1 MSYRI
6 RPDRALDDE
15 VHKAAAHQL
24 GKAMAVLTDRPQG
37 LHEAV
42 HAARKNIK
50 RVRALYRLVAP
61 LAPEFQQQ
69 ENDRLRAVAQTL
81 SGVRDATALIEISR
95 YLQATAA
102 SADELQALARV
113 SDVLTTR
120 RDRMAETETDL
131 EDKARA
137 AVATCSEALTAL
149 KDVSFDCGRRDTA
162 RLFQKGWRKNA
173 RKARRALSECRADVA
188 HAESFHDLRKR
199 SQDCWMHHM
208 LLRDVWPAAMHAKQ
222 IEAKALVDVLG
233 RYLDMSI
240 LSDVA
245 DREPHLFD
253 GSDDR
258 ARLLEA
264 IISRQQIAREEALD
278 RARWVF
284 ADKPEREAR
293 TIKRLWLEAADRS

>member
-15 VHKAAAHQL
+15 VHRAAAHQL

-50 RVRALYRLVAP
+50 RVRALYRLTAP
-61 LAPEFQQQ
+61 IAREFQQR
-69 ENDRLRAVAQTL
+69 ENDRLRDMARTL
-81 SGVRDATALIEISR
+81 SGVRDATALIEISH
-95 YLQATAA
+95 YLQATAT
-102 SADELQALARV
+102 SADELHALTRV
-113 SDVLTTR
+113 SDLLTAR
-120 RDRMAETETDL
+120 RDRLAEAEADL
-131 EDKARA
+131 EDKAQA
-137 AVATCSEALTAL
+137 AVATCAEAREAL
-149 KDVSFDCGRRDTA
+149 KDASFRCGRREA
-162 RLFQKGWRKNA
+162 SRLFQKGWRRNV
-173 RKARRALSECRADVA
+173 RKAIRALSDCHADAA

-199 SQDCWMHHM
+199 SQDYWMHHM
-208 LLRDVWPAAMHAKQ
+208 LLRDAWPAAMHAKQ
-222 IEAKALVDVLG
+222 LEAKALVDVLG

-240 LSDVA
+240 LAGVA

-253 GSDDR
+253 RGGDH

-264 IISRQQIAREEALD
+264 IISRQQTAREEALS

-284 ADKPEREAR
+284 ADEPESEAR
-293 TIKRLWLEAADRS
+293 TIKHLWLEAVD

>member
-6 RPDRALDDE
+6 RPDRPLDDE
-15 VHKAAAHQL
+15 VQRVAAHQL

-50 RVRALYRLVAP
+50 RVRGLYRLIAP
-61 LAPEFQQQ
+61 RAREFQQQ
-69 ENDRLRAVAQTL
+69 ENDRLRDMARTL
-81 SGVRDATALIEISR
+81 SGVRDATALIEVSH
-95 YLQATAA
+95 YLQATAT
-102 SADELQALARV
+102 SEDELHALARV
-113 SDVLTTR
+113 TEVLTTR
-120 RDRMAETETDL
+120 RDRLSEAETDL
-131 EDKARA
+131 EDKAQA
-137 AVATCSEALTAL
+137 AIATCGEAIQAL
-149 KDVSFDCGRRDTA
+149 KGASFESGRRDTA
-162 RLFQKGWRKNA
+162 RLFQKSWRRNGD
-173 RKARRALSECRADVA
+173 KAMQALSECQGEAA

-222 IEAKALVDVLG
+222 LEAKALVDVLG
-233 RYLDMSI
+233 RYLDLSI
-240 LSDVA
+240 LSGVA
-245 DREPHLFD
+245 DREPHLFN

-264 IISRQQIAREEALD
+264 IISRQQTAREEALN
-278 RARWVF
+278 RGRWVF

-293 TIKRLWLEAADRS
+293 TIKRLWLEMAE

>member
-15 VHKAAAHQL
+15 VHTAAAHQL

-50 RVRALYRLVAP
+50 RVRALYRLIAPVAR
-61 LAPEFQQQ
+61 EFQQR
-69 ENDRLRAVAQTL
+69 ENDRLRNMARTL
-81 SGVRDATALIEISR
+81 SGVRDATALIEIGH
-95 YLQATAA
+95 YLQATAR
-102 SADELQALARV
+102 SAEELHALTRV
-113 SDVLTTR
+113 SDLLAIR
-120 RDRMAETETDL
+120 RDRLAAAQTDL
-131 EDKARA
+131 EDKAQA
-137 AVATCSEALTAL
+137 AIATCAGAREAL
-149 KDVSFDCGRRDTA
+149 KEISFDCGRRDTA
-162 RLFQKGWRKNA
+162 RLFQKSWRKNV
-173 RKARRALSECRADVA
+173 RKAMQALSECHVEAA
-188 HAESFHDLRKR
+188 HVESFHDLRKR
-199 SQDCWMHHM
+199 SQDYWMHHM

-222 IEAKALVDVLG
+222 LEAKALVDVLG

-240 LSDVA
+240 LIDVA

-253 GSDDR
+253 RSDDH

-264 IISRQQIAREEALD
+264 IIARQQTAREEALE

-284 ADKPEREAR
+284 ADKPKSEAR
-293 TIKRLWLEAADRS
+293 TIKNLWLEAAD

>member
-6 RPDRALDDE
+6 RPDRPLDDE
-15 VHKAAAHQL
+15 VQRVAAHQL
-24 GKAMAVLTDRPQG
+24 GKAMAVLADRPQG

-50 RVRALYRLVAP
+50 RVRGLYRLIAP
-61 LAPEFQQQ
+61 RAREFQQR
-69 ENDRLRAVAQTL
+69 ENGRLRDMARTL
-81 SGVRDATALIEISR
+81 SGVRDATALIEVSH
-95 YLQATAA
+95 YLQTTAT
-102 SADELQALARV
+102 SEDELHALARV
-113 SDVLTTR
+113 TDVLTSR
-120 RDRMAETETDL
+120 RDRLSEAETDL

-137 AVATCSEALTAL
+137 AIATCGEAIEAL
-149 KDVSFDCGRRDTA
+149 KDASFESGRRDTA
-162 RLFQKGWRKNA
+162 RLFQKSWRKNSD
-173 RKARRALSECRADVA
+173 KAMQALSECQAEAA

-208 LLRDVWPAAMHAKQ
+208 LLRDIWPAAMHAKQ
-222 IEAKALVDVLG
+222 LEAKALVDVLG
-233 RYLDMSI
+233 RYLDLSI

-245 DREPHLFD
+245 DREPHLFN

-264 IISRQQIAREEALD
+264 IISRQQTAREEALN

-293 TIKRLWLEAADRS
+293 TIKRLWLEAAE

>member
-6 RPDRALDDE
+6 RPDRPLDDE
-15 VHKAAAHQL
+15 VQRVAAHQL
-24 GKAMAVLTDRPQG
+24 GKAMAVLADRPQG

-50 RVRALYRLVAP
+50 RVRGLYRLIAP
-61 LAPEFQQQ
+61 RAREFQQQ
-69 ENDRLRAVAQTL
+69 ENGRLRDMARTL
-81 SGVRDATALIEISR
+81 SGVRDATALIEVSH
-95 YLQATAA
+95 YLQTTAT
-102 SADELQALARV
+102 SEDELHALARV
-113 SDVLTTR
+113 TDVLTSR
-120 RDRMAETETDL
+120 RDRLSEAETDL

-137 AVATCSEALTAL
+137 AIATCGEAIEAL
-149 KDVSFDCGRRDTA
+149 KDASFESGRRDTA
-162 RLFQKGWRKNA
+162 RLFQKSWRKNSD
-173 RKARRALSECRADVA
+173 KAMQALSECQAEAA

-208 LLRDVWPAAMHAKQ
+208 LLRDIWPAAMHAKQ
-222 IEAKALVDVLG
+222 LEAKALVDVLG
-233 RYLDMSI
+233 RYLDLSI

-245 DREPHLFD
+245 DREPHLFN

-264 IISRQQIAREEALD
+264 IISRQQTAREEALN
-278 RARWVF
+278 RACWVF

-293 TIKRLWLEAADRS
+293 TIKRLWLEAAE

>member
-6 RPDRALDDE
+6 RPDRPLDDE
-15 VHKAAAHQL
+15 VQRVAAHQL
-24 GKAMAVLTDRPQG
+24 GKAMAVLADRPQG

-50 RVRALYRLVAP
+50 RVRGLYRLIAP
-61 LAPEFQQQ
+61 RAREFQQQ
-69 ENDRLRAVAQTL
+69 ENGRLRDMARTL
-81 SGVRDATALIEISR
+81 SGVRDATALIEVSH
-95 YLQATAA
+95 YLQTTAT
-102 SADELQALARV
+102 SEDELHALARV
-113 SDVLTTR
+113 TDVLTSR
-120 RDRMAETETDL
+120 RDRLSEAETDL

-137 AVATCSEALTAL
+137 AIATCGEAIEAL
-149 KDVSFDCGRRDTA
+149 KDASFENDRRDTA
-162 RLFQKGWRKNA
+162 RLFQKSWRKNSD
-173 RKARRALSECRADVA
+173 KAMQALSECQAEAA
-188 HAESFHDLRKR
+188 HVESFHDLRKR

-208 LLRDVWPAAMHAKQ
+208 LLRDIWPAAMHAKQ
-222 IEAKALVDVLG
+222 LEAKALVDVLG
-233 RYLDMSI
+233 RYLDLSI

-245 DREPHLFD
+245 DREPHLFN

-264 IISRQQIAREEALD
+264 IISRQQTAREEALN

-293 TIKRLWLEAADRS
+293 TIKRLWLEAAE

>member
-6 RPDRALDDE
+6 RPDRPLDDE
-15 VHKAAAHQL
+15 VQRVAAHQL

-50 RVRALYRLVAP
+50 RVRGLYRLIAP
-61 LAPEFQQQ
+61 RAREFQQQ
-69 ENDRLRAVAQTL
+69 ENSRLRDMARTL
-81 SGVRDATALIEISR
+81 SGVRDATALIEVSH
-95 YLQATAA
+95 YLQATAT
-102 SADELQALARV
+102 SEDELHALARV
-113 SDVLTTR
+113 TDLLTTR
-120 RDRMAETETDL
+120 RDRLSEAETDL

-137 AVATCSEALTAL
+137 AIATCGEAIQAL
-149 KDVSFDCGRRDTA
+149 KGASFESGRRDTA
-162 RLFQKGWRKNA
+162 RLFQKSWRKNGD
-173 RKARRALSECRADVA
+173 KAMQALSECQAEAA

-208 LLRDVWPAAMHAKQ
+208 LLRDIWPAAMHAKQ
-222 IEAKALVDVLG
+222 LEAKALVDVLG
-233 RYLDMSI
+233 RYLDLSI

-245 DREPHLFD
+245 DREPHLFN

-264 IISRQQIAREEALD
+264 IISRQQTAREEALN

-293 TIKRLWLEAADRS
+293 TIKRLWLEAAE

>member
-6 RPDRALDDE
+6 RPDRPLDDE
-15 VHKAAAHQL
+15 VQRVAAHQL
-24 GKAMAVLTDRPQG
+24 GKAMAVLADRPQG

-50 RVRALYRLVAP
+50 RVRGLYRLIAP
-61 LAPEFQQQ
+61 RAREFQQQ
-69 ENDRLRAVAQTL
+69 ENGRLRDMARTL
-81 SGVRDATALIEISR
+81 SGVRDATALIEVSH
-95 YLQATAA
+95 YLQTTAT
-102 SADELQALARV
+102 SEDELHALARV
-113 SDVLTTR
+113 TDVLTSR
-120 RDRMAETETDL
+120 RDRLSEAETDL

-137 AVATCSEALTAL
+137 AIATCGEAIEAL
-149 KDVSFDCGRRDTA
+149 KDASFESGRRDTA
-162 RLFQKGWRKNA
+162 RLFQKSWRKNSD
-173 RKARRALSECRADVA
+173 KAMQALSECQAEAA

-208 LLRDVWPAAMHAKQ
+208 LLRDIWPAAMHAKQ
-222 IEAKALVDVLG
+222 LEAKALVDVLG
-233 RYLDMSI
+233 RYLDLSI

-245 DREPHLFD
+245 DREPHLFN

-264 IISRQQIAREEALD
+264 IISRQQTAREEALN

-293 TIKRLWLEAADRS
+293 TIKRLWLEAAE

>member
-6 RPDRALDDE
+6 RPDRPLDDE
-15 VHKAAAHQL
+15 VQRVAAHQL
-24 GKAMAVLTDRPQG
+24 GKAMAVLADRPQG

-50 RVRALYRLVAP
+50 RVRGLYRLIAP
-61 LAPEFQQQ
+61 RAREFQQQ
-69 ENDRLRAVAQTL
+69 ENGRLRDMACTL
-81 SGVRDATALIEISR
+81 SGVRDATALIEVSH
-95 YLQATAA
+95 YLQTTAT
-102 SADELQALARV
+102 SEDELHALARV
-113 SDVLTTR
+113 TDVLTSR
-120 RDRMAETETDL
+120 RDRLSEAETDL

-137 AVATCSEALTAL
+137 AIATCGEAIEAL
-149 KDVSFDCGRRDTA
+149 KDASFESGRRDTA
-162 RLFQKGWRKNA
+162 RLFQKSWRKNSD
-173 RKARRALSECRADVA
+173 KAMQALSECQAEAA
-188 HAESFHDLRKR
+188 HVESFHDLRKR

-208 LLRDVWPAAMHAKQ
+208 LLRDIWPAAMHAKQ
-222 IEAKALVDVLG
+222 LEAKALVDVLG
-233 RYLDMSI
+233 RYLDLSI

-245 DREPHLFD
+245 DREPHLFN

-264 IISRQQIAREEALD
+264 IISRQQTAREEALN

-293 TIKRLWLEAADRS
+293 TIKRLWLEAAE

>member
-6 RPDRALDDE
+6 RPDRPLDDE
-15 VHKAAAHQL
+15 VQRVAAHQL
-24 GKAMAVLTDRPQG
+24 GKAMAVLADRPQG

-50 RVRALYRLVAP
+50 RVRGLYRLIAP
-61 LAPEFQQQ
+61 RAREFQQQ
-69 ENDRLRAVAQTL
+69 ENGRLRDMARTL
-81 SGVRDATALIEISR
+81 SGVRDATALIEVSL
-95 YLQATAA
+95 YLQATAT
-102 SADELQALARV
+102 SEDELHALARV
-113 SDVLTTR
+113 TDVLTSR
-120 RDRMAETETDL
+120 RDRLSEAETDL

-137 AVATCSEALTAL
+137 AIATCGEAIQAL
-149 KDVSFDCGRRDTA
+149 KGASFESGRRDTA
-162 RLFQKGWRKNA
+162 RLFQKSWRKNGD
-173 RKARRALSECRADVA
+173 KAMQALSECQAEAA

-208 LLRDVWPAAMHAKQ
+208 LLRDIWPAAMHAKQ
-222 IEAKALVDVLG
+222 LEAKALVDVLG
-233 RYLDMSI
+233 RYLDLSI

-245 DREPHLFD
+245 DREPHLFN

-264 IISRQQIAREEALD
+264 IISRQQTAREEALN

-293 TIKRLWLEAADRS
+293 TIKRLWLEAAE

>member
-6 RPDRALDDE
+6 RPDRPLDDE
-15 VHKAAAHQL
+15 VQRVAAHQL
-24 GKAMAVLTDRPQG
+24 GKAMAVLADRPQG

-50 RVRALYRLVAP
+50 RVRGLYRLIAP
-61 LAPEFQQQ
+61 RAREFQQQ
-69 ENDRLRAVAQTL
+69 ENGRLRDMARTL
-81 SGVRDATALIEISR
+81 SGVRDATALIEVSH
-95 YLQATAA
+95 YLQTTAT
-102 SADELQALARV
+102 SEDELHALARV
-113 SDVLTTR
+113 TDVLTSR
-120 RDRMAETETDL
+120 RDRLSEAETDL

-137 AVATCSEALTAL
+137 AIATCGEAIEAL
-149 KDVSFDCGRRDTA
+149 KDASFENGRRDTA
-162 RLFQKGWRKNA
+162 RLFQKSWRKNSD
-173 RKARRALSECRADVA
+173 KAMHALSECQAEAA
-188 HAESFHDLRKR
+188 HVESFHDLRKR

-208 LLRDVWPAAMHAKQ
+208 LLRDIWPAAMHAKQ
-222 IEAKALVDVLG
+222 LEAKALVDVLG
-233 RYLDMSI
+233 RYLDLSI

-245 DREPHLFD
+245 DREPHLFN

-264 IISRQQIAREEALD
+264 IISRQQTAREEALN

-293 TIKRLWLEAADRS
+293 TIKRLWLEAAE

>member
-6 RPDRALDDE
+6 RPDRPLDDE
-15 VHKAAAHQL
+15 VQRVAAHQL
-24 GKAMAVLTDRPQG
+24 GKTMAVLTDRPQG

-50 RVRALYRLVAP
+50 RVRGLYRLIAP
-61 LAPEFQQQ
+61 RAREFQQQ
-69 ENDRLRAVAQTL
+69 ENDRLRDMARTL
-81 SGVRDATALIEISR
+81 SGVRDATALIEVSH
-95 YLQATAA
+95 YLQATAT
-102 SADELQALARV
+102 SEDELHALARV
-113 SDVLTTR
+113 TEVLTTR
-120 RDRMAETETDL
+120 RDRLSEAETDL
-131 EDKARA
+131 EDKAQA
-137 AVATCSEALTAL
+137 AIATCGEAIQAL
-149 KDVSFDCGRRDTA
+149 KGASFESGRRDTA
-162 RLFQKGWRKNA
+162 RLFQKSWRRNGD
-173 RKARRALSECRADVA
+173 KAMQALSECQGEAA

-233 RYLDMSI
+233 RYLDLSI
-240 LSDVA
+240 LSGVA
-245 DREPHLFD
+245 DREPHLFN

-264 IISRQQIAREEALD
+264 IISRQQTAREEALN
-278 RARWVF
+278 RGRWVF

-293 TIKRLWLEAADRS
+293 TIKRLWLEMAE

>member
-6 RPDRALDDE
+6 RPDRPLDDE
-15 VHKAAAHQL
+15 VQRVAAHQL
-24 GKAMAVLTDRPQG
+24 GKAMAVLADRPQG

-50 RVRALYRLVAP
+50 RVRGLYRLIAP
-61 LAPEFQQQ
+61 RAREFQQQ
-69 ENDRLRAVAQTL
+69 ENGRLRDMARTL
-81 SGVRDATALIEISR
+81 SGVRDATALIEVSH
-95 YLQATAA
+95 YLQTTAT
-102 SADELQALARV
+102 SEDELHALARV
-113 SDVLTTR
+113 TDVLTSR
-120 RDRMAETETDL
+120 RDRLSEAETDL

-137 AVATCSEALTAL
+137 AIATCGEAIEAL
-149 KDVSFDCGRRDTA
+149 KDASFESGRRDTA
-162 RLFQKGWRKNA
+162 RLFQKSWRKNSD
-173 RKARRALSECRADVA
+173 KAMQALSECQAEAA
-188 HAESFHDLRKR
+188 HVESFHDLRKR

-208 LLRDVWPAAMHAKQ
+208 LLRDIWPAAMHAKQ
-222 IEAKALVDVLG
+222 LEAKALVDVLG
-233 RYLDMSI
+233 RYLDLSI

-245 DREPHLFD
+245 DREPHLFN

-264 IISRQQIAREEALD
+264 IISRQQTAREEALN

-293 TIKRLWLEAADRS
+293 TIKRLWLEAAE

>member
-6 RPDRALDDE
+6 RPDRPLDDE
-15 VHKAAAHQL
+15 VQRVAAHQL

-50 RVRALYRLVAP
+50 RVRGLYRLIAP
-61 LAPEFQQQ
+61 RAREFQQQ
-69 ENDRLRAVAQTL
+69 ENDRLRDMARTL
-81 SGVRDATALIEISR
+81 SGVRDATALIEVSH
-95 YLQATAA
+95 YLQATAT
-102 SADELQALARV
+102 SEDELHALARV
-113 SDVLTTR
+113 TEVLTSR
-120 RDRMAETETDL
+120 RDRLSEAETDL
-131 EDKARA
+131 EDKAQA
-137 AVATCSEALTAL
+137 AIATCGEAIQAL
-149 KDVSFDCGRRDTA
+149 KGASFESGRRDTA
-162 RLFQKGWRKNA
+162 RLFQKSWRRNGD
-173 RKARRALSECRADVA
+173 KAMQALSECQGEAA

-233 RYLDMSI
+233 RYLDLSI
-240 LSDVA
+240 LSGVA
-245 DREPHLFD
+245 DREPHLFN

-264 IISRQQIAREEALD
+264 IISRQQTAREEALN
-278 RARWVF
+278 RGRWVF

-293 TIKRLWLEAADRS
+293 TIKRLWLEMAE

>member
-6 RPDRALDDE
+6 RPDRPLDDE
-15 VHKAAAHQL
+15 VQRVAAHQL

-50 RVRALYRLVAP
+50 RVRGLYRLVAP
-61 LAPEFQQQ
+61 RAREFQQQ
-69 ENDRLRAVAQTL
+69 ENGRLRDMARTL
-81 SGVRDATALIEISR
+81 SGVRDATALIEVSL
-95 YLQATAA
+95 YLQATAT
-102 SADELQALARV
+102 SEDELHALARV
-113 SDVLTTR
+113 TDLLTTR
-120 RDRMAETETDL
+120 RDRLSEAETDL

-137 AVATCSEALTAL
+137 AIATCGEAIQAL
-149 KDVSFDCGRRDTA
+149 KSASFESGRRDTA
-162 RLFQKGWRKNA
+162 RLFQKSWRKNGD
-173 RKARRALSECRADVA
+173 KAMQALSECQAEAA

-208 LLRDVWPAAMHAKQ
+208 LLRDIWPAAMHAKQ
-222 IEAKALVDVLG
+222 LEAKALVDVLG
-233 RYLDMSI
+233 RYLDLSI

-245 DREPHLFD
+245 DREPHLFN

-264 IISRQQIAREEALD
+264 IISRQQTAREEALN
-278 RARWVF
+278 RARWIF

-293 TIKRLWLEAADRS
+293 TIKRLWLESAE